1 MANTCPKHPWREK
14 VPGVDRCALC
24 FERPKALA
32 MDVKYTIAD
41 WARESE
47 YSVGE
52 GDLVKLREEVGEL
65 VSWAFGKGAE
75 AGVEYARRG

>member
-1 MANTCPKHPWREK
+1 
-14 VPGVDRCALC
+14 
-24 FERPKALA
+24 